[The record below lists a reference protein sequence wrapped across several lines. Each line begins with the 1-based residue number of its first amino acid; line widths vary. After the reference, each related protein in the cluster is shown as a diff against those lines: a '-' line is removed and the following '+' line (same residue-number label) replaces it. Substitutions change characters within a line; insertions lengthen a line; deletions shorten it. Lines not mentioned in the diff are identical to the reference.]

1 MQARK
6 FLILVDLLK
15 KENHNTKIEIEIE
28 RKIFSTGGSA
38 TSPAL
43 NAVKNKTPDVSNLV
57 KKNYD
62 AKITVI
68 ENKYITTADKNKF
81 TKDIVAN
88 NMKSKNFVDKF
99 ANSGFISNAGLDK
112 KVAIL
117 VTKAELKVEQDRII
131 KLQELHSSNF

>member
-28 RKIFSTGGSA
+28 RKIFSIGGSA
-38 TSPAL
+38 TSPVL

-62 AKITVI
+62 AKMTDI
-68 ENKYITTADKNKF
+68 ENKYITTADNNKF

-88 NMKSKNFVDKF
+88 NMKSKNLVDKSLIAGF
-99 ANSGFISNAGLDK
+99 VNSFDLDK
-112 KVAIL
+112 K
-117 VTKAELKVEQDRII
+117 K
-131 KLQELHSSNF
+131 

>member
-6 FLILVDLLK
+6 VLILVDLLK

-28 RKIFSTGGSA
+28 RKIFSIGGSA
-38 TSPAL
+38 TSPVL

-62 AKITVI
+62 AKMTDI
-68 ENKYITTADKNKF
+68 ENKYITTADNNKF

-88 NMKSKNFVDKF
+88 NMKSKNLVDKF
-99 ANSGFISNAGLDK
+99 AIGGFISNDGLDK

-117 VTKAELKVEQDRII
+117 VTKAELKVEQNNKIART
-131 KLQELHSSNF
+131 

>member
-28 RKIFSTGGSA
+28 RKIFSIGGSA
-38 TSPAL
+38 TSPVL

-62 AKITVI
+62 ATMTDI
-68 ENKYITTADKNKF
+68 ENKYITTADNNKF

-88 NMKSKNFVDKF
+88 NMKSKNLVDKF
-99 ANSGFISNAGLDK
+99 AIGGFISNDGLDK

-117 VTKAELKVEQDRII
+117 VTKAELKVEQNNKIART
-131 KLQELHSSNF
+131 

>member
-28 RKIFSTGGSA
+28 RKIFSIGGAA
-38 TSPAL
+38 TSPVL

-62 AKITVI
+62 AKMTDI
-68 ENKYITTADKNKF
+68 ENKYITTADNNKF

-88 NMKSKNFVDKF
+88 NMKSKNLVDKF
-99 ANSGFISNAGLDK
+99 AIGGFISSDGLDK

-117 VTKAELKVEQDRII
+117 VTKAELKVEQNNKIART
-131 KLQELHSSNF
+131 

>member
-28 RKIFSTGGSA
+28 RKIFSIGGSA
-38 TSPAL
+38 TSPVL

-62 AKITVI
+62 AKMTDI
-68 ENKYITTADKNKF
+68 ENKYITTADNNKF

-88 NMKSKNFVDKF
+88 NMKSKNLVDKF
-99 ANSGFISNAGLDK
+99 AIGGFISNDGLDK

-117 VTKAELKVEQDRII
+117 VTKAELKVEQNNKITRT
-131 KLQELHSSNF
+131 

>member
-28 RKIFSTGGSA
+28 RKIFSIGGSA
-38 TSPAL
+38 TSPVL

-62 AKITVI
+62 AKMTDI
-68 ENKYITTADKNKF
+68 ENKYISTADNNKF

-88 NMKSKNFVDKF
+88 NMKSKNLVDKF
-99 ANSGFISNAGLDK
+99 AIGGFISNDGLDK

-117 VTKAELKVEQDRII
+117 VTKAELKVEQNNKIART
-131 KLQELHSSNF
+131 

>member
-28 RKIFSTGGSA
+28 RKIFSIGGSA
-38 TSPAL
+38 TSPVL

-62 AKITVI
+62 AKMTDI
-68 ENKYITTADKNKF
+68 ENKYITTADNNKF

-88 NMKSKNFVDKF
+88 NMKSKNLVDKF
-99 ANSGFISNAGLDK
+99 AIGGFISNDGLDK

-117 VTKAELKVEQDRII
+117 VTKAELKVEQNNQIART
-131 KLQELHSSNF
+131 

>member
-28 RKIFSTGGSA
+28 RKIFSIGGSA
-38 TSPAL
+38 TSPVL

-62 AKITVI
+62 ATMTDI
-68 ENKYITTADKNKF
+68 ENKYITTADNNKF

-88 NMKSKNFVDKF
+88 NMKSKNLVDKF
-99 ANSGFISNAGLDK
+99 AIGGFISSDGLDK

-117 VTKAELKVEQDRII
+117 VTKAELKVEQNNKIART
-131 KLQELHSSNF
+131 

>member
-28 RKIFSTGGSA
+28 RKIFSIGGSA
-38 TSPAL
+38 TSPVL

-62 AKITVI
+62 AKMTDI
-68 ENKYITTADKNKF
+68 ENKYITTADNNKF

-88 NMKSKNFVDKF
+88 NMKSKNLVDKF
-99 ANSGFISNAGLDK
+99 AIGGFISSDGLDK
-112 KVAIL
+112 KLAIL
-117 VTKAELKVEQDRII
+117 VTKAELKVEQNNKIART
-131 KLQELHSSNF
+131 

>member
-28 RKIFSTGGSA
+28 RKIFSIGGAA
-38 TSPAL
+38 TSPVL

-62 AKITVI
+62 AKMTDI
-68 ENKYITTADKNKF
+68 ENKYITTADNNKF

-88 NMKSKNFVDKF
+88 NMKSKNLVDKF
-99 ANSGFISNAGLDK
+99 AIGGFISSDGLDK
-112 KVAIL
+112 KLAIL
-117 VTKAELKVEQDRII
+117 VTKAELKVEQNNKIART
-131 KLQELHSSNF
+131 

>member
-28 RKIFSTGGSA
+28 RKIFSIGGSA
-38 TSPAL
+38 TSPVL

-62 AKITVI
+62 AKMTDI
-68 ENKYITTADKNKF
+68 ENKYITTADNNKF

-88 NMKSKNFVDKF
+88 NMKSKNLVDKF
-99 ANSGFISNAGLDK
+99 AIGGFIRNDGLDK

-117 VTKAELKVEQDRII
+117 VTKAELKVEQNNKIART
-131 KLQELHSSNF
+131 

>member
-28 RKIFSTGGSA
+28 RKIFSIGGSA
-38 TSPAL
+38 TSPVL

-62 AKITVI
+62 AKMTDI
-68 ENKYITTADKNKF
+68 ENKYITTADNNKF

-88 NMKSKNFVDKF
+88 NMKSKNLVDKF
-99 ANSGFISNAGLDK
+99 AIGGFISSDGLDK

-117 VTKAELKVEQDRII
+117 VTKAELKVEQNNKIART
-131 KLQELHSSNF
+131 

>member
-15 KENHNTKIEIEIE
+15 KENHNTKIEIEIV
-28 RKIFSTGGSA
+28 RKIFSIGGSA
-38 TSPAL
+38 TSPVL

-62 AKITVI
+62 AKMADI
-68 ENKYITTADKNKF
+68 ENKYITTADNNKF

-88 NMKSKNFVDKF
+88 NMKSKNLVDKF
-99 ANSGFISNAGLDK
+99 AIGGFISNDGLDK

-117 VTKAELKVEQDRII
+117 VTKAELKVEQNNKIART
-131 KLQELHSSNF
+131 

>member
-38 TSPAL
+38 TSPVL

-62 AKITVI
+62 AKMTDI
-68 ENKYITTADKNKF
+68 ENKYITTADNNKF

-88 NMKSKNFVDKF
+88 NMKSKNLVDKF
-99 ANSGFISNAGLDK
+99 AIGGFISNDGLDK

-117 VTKAELKVEQDRII
+117 VTKAELKVEQNNKIART
-131 KLQELHSSNF
+131 

>member
-28 RKIFSTGGSA
+28 RKIFSIGGAA
-38 TSPAL
+38 TSPVL
-43 NAVKNKTPDVSNLV
+43 NAVKNKTPDVSNLA

-62 AKITVI
+62 AKMTDI
-68 ENKYITTADKNKF
+68 ENKYITTADNNKF

-88 NMKSKNFVDKF
+88 NMKSKNLVDKF
-99 ANSGFISNAGLDK
+99 AIGGFISNDGLDK

-117 VTKAELKVEQDRII
+117 VTKAELKVEQNNKIART
-131 KLQELHSSNF
+131 

>member
-28 RKIFSTGGSA
+28 RKIFSIGGAA
-38 TSPAL
+38 TSPVL

-62 AKITVI
+62 ATMTDI
-68 ENKYITTADKNKF
+68 ENKYITTADNNKF

-88 NMKSKNFVDKF
+88 NMKSKNLVDKF
-99 ANSGFISNAGLDK
+99 AIGGFISSDGLDK

-117 VTKAELKVEQDRII
+117 VTKAELKVEQNNKIART
-131 KLQELHSSNF
+131 

>member
-28 RKIFSTGGSA
+28 RKIFSIGGAA
-38 TSPAL
+38 TSPVL
-43 NAVKNKTPDVSNLV
+43 NAVKNKTPDVSNLA

-62 AKITVI
+62 AKMTDI
-68 ENKYITTADKNKF
+68 ENKYITTADNNKF

-88 NMKSKNFVDKF
+88 NMKSKNLVDKF
-99 ANSGFISNAGLDK
+99 AIGGFISSDGLDK

-117 VTKAELKVEQDRII
+117 VTKAELKVEQNNKIART
-131 KLQELHSSNF
+131 

>member
-28 RKIFSTGGSA
+28 RKIFSIGGAA
-38 TSPAL
+38 TSPVL

-62 AKITVI
+62 AKMTDI
-68 ENKYITTADKNKF
+68 ENKYITTADNNKF

-88 NMKSKNFVDKF
+88 NMKSKNLVDKF
-99 ANSGFISNAGLDK
+99 AIGGFISNDGLDK

-117 VTKAELKVEQDRII
+117 VTKAELKVEQNNKIART
-131 KLQELHSSNF
+131 

>member
-15 KENHNTKIEIEIE
+15 KENHNTKIEIEIV
-28 RKIFSTGGSA
+28 RKIFSIGGSA
-38 TSPAL
+38 TSPVL

-62 AKITVI
+62 AKMTDI
-68 ENKYITTADKNKF
+68 ENKYITTADNNKF

-88 NMKSKNFVDKF
+88 NMKSKNLVDKF
-99 ANSGFISNAGLDK
+99 AIGGFISNDGLDK

-117 VTKAELKVEQDRII
+117 VTKAELKVEQNNKIART
-131 KLQELHSSNF
+131 

>member
-15 KENHNTKIEIEIE
+15 KENHNTEIEIEIE
-28 RKIFSTGGSA
+28 RKIFSIGGSA
-38 TSPAL
+38 TSPVL

-62 AKITVI
+62 AKMTDI
-68 ENKYITTADKNKF
+68 ENKYITTADNNKF

-88 NMKSKNFVDKF
+88 NMKSKNLVDKF
-99 ANSGFISNAGLDK
+99 AIGGFISNDGLDK

-117 VTKAELKVEQDRII
+117 VTKAELKVEQNNKIART
-131 KLQELHSSNF
+131 

>member
-28 RKIFSTGGSA
+28 RKIFSIGGSA
-38 TSPAL
+38 TSPVL

-62 AKITVI
+62 AKMTDI
-68 ENKYITTADKNKF
+68 ENKYITTADNNKF
-81 TKDIVAN
+81 TKDTVAN
-88 NMKSKNFVDKF
+88 NMKSKNLVDKF
-99 ANSGFISNAGLDK
+99 AIGGFISNDGLDK

-117 VTKAELKVEQDRII
+117 VTKAELKVEQNNKIART
-131 KLQELHSSNF
+131 

>member
-28 RKIFSTGGSA
+28 RKIFSIGGSA
-38 TSPAL
+38 TSPVL

-62 AKITVI
+62 AKMTDI
-68 ENKYITTADKNKF
+68 ENKYITTADNNKF

-88 NMKSKNFVDKF
+88 NMKSKNLVDKF
-99 ANSGFISNAGLDK
+99 AIGGFISNDGLDK

-117 VTKAELKVEQDRII
+117 VTKAELKVEQNNKIART
-131 KLQELHSSNF
+131 